1 MSLKYSDQYV
11 QKLERLIQQDL
22 LPVYERYYTEHNL
35 TPKLDQDLIKQIKH
49 KRELPALLKPKQ
61 TP

>member
-1 MSLKYSDQYV
+1 MPTKYSDQYV
-11 QKLERLIQQDL
+11 QKLERLITQEL

-35 TPKLDQDLIKQIKH
+35 TSKIDPELVKQIKN
-49 KRELPALLKPKQ
+49 KPELPALLKPKQ

>member
-1 MSLKYSDQYV
+1 MSTNNNDQYV
-11 QKLERLIQQDL
+11 QKLERLITQEL

-35 TPKLDQDLIKQIKH
+35 TSKIDQDLVKQIKN
-49 KRELPALLKPKQ
+49 KPELPALLKPKQ